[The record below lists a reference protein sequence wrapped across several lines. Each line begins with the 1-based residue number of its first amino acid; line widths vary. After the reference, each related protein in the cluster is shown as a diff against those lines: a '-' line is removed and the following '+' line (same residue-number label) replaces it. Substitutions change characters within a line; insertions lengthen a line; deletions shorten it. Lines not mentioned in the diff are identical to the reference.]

1 MIFLK
6 SFVLGGEAEIIRNM
20 RNIYTSHYP
29 LGIFSDMGLS
39 YLEFEPITVFY
50 GSNGVG
56 KTTLLNMIAMKLQ
69 ASRRNI
75 NKQSDLFEKYVEGCS
90 CSLFNQDQLQEI
102 KALSSDDIFDW
113 LLDIR
118 AINSEVNRRKE
129 AITDEYLSTKYD
141 PDRASFRY
149 DSRVEGSY
157 EELTRRVD
165 SYRMTQSK
173 YIRSRLT
180 NNNIVQHS
188 NGESALEFW
197 QKEIGEN
204 SLYLLDEPENSLSPE
219 SQIRL
224 KQFIEESARFYGCQ
238 FIVSTH
244 SPFLL
249 ALEDARIYDLDHGGK
264 ITKWQDLE
272 NVRAYYSFFRERSD
286 KFEE

>member
-1 MIFLK
+1 MIYLK
-6 SFVLGGEAEIIRNM
+6 EFILGGEADIIRNM

-29 LGIFSDMGLS
+29 LGIFSEMGLS
-39 YLEFEPITVFY
+39 YLEFEPITIFY

-75 NKQSDLFEKYVEGCS
+75 NKQSDLFEKFVDGCS
-90 CSLFNQDQLQEI
+90 CTMINQDELQEI
-102 KALSSDDIFDW
+102 KSLSSDDIFDY
-113 LLDIR
+113 LLDVR

-129 AITDEYLSTKYD
+129 TIGNEYLRVRENKEGLQ
-141 PDRASFRY
+141 F

-157 EELTRRVD
+157 EELVKRVD
-165 SYRMTQSK
+165 SRRMTQSK
-173 YIRSRLT
+173 YIRSRLA
-180 NNNIVQHS
+180 NNNMVQHS

-197 QKEIGEN
+197 QNEIREY

-238 FIVSTH
+238 FIISTH

-249 ALEDARIYDLDHGGK
+249 ALEDARIYDLDKGGE
-264 ITKWQDLE
+264 ISRWQDLE
-272 NVRAYYSFFRERSD
+272 NVRTYYYFFKDKSG
-286 KFEE
+286 KFE